1 MPRALATNRWRPGS
15 RRSGVAHEALR
26 VTVLPEDVAYASSR
40 PARSTAL
47 APTFVISANSSDA
60 DAPPVCTSETRRVE
74 TGHGTDPRAAAS
86 GSARVANAAPA
97 TDSITDSAANTATRV
112 RSTVLD
118 LRAGAGEAG
127 RDGSRRSSRQRL
139 PGDHPALS
147 YRLPADWLARTE
159 RVSRRYDVEPAE
171 TQGGHVARAK
181 QTDRAE
187 ARRRYRQA
195 GAADSTEVGDA
206 AELDYGERRPVSG
219 QKPAAR
225 GARPQ
230 DKAPA
235 GRTGF
240 LDSFRM
246 AYHPAHVRE
255 DLRALP
261 ELLRSRAFLA
271 GLALLLIGGAVWLLF
286 PLRSGSILLWE
297 LLVVPGSALAPQLV
311 GGFFAP
317 RAS

>member
-1 MPRALATNRWRPGS
+1 LLALTDRGS
-15 RRSGVAHEALR
+15 G
-26 VTVLPEDVAYASSR
+26 
-40 PARSTAL
+40 
-47 APTFVISANSSDA
+47 
-60 DAPPVCTSETRRVE
+60 
-74 TGHGTDPRAAAS
+74 
-86 GSARVANAAPA
+86 
-97 TDSITDSAANTATRV
+97 
-112 RSTVLD
+112 
-118 LRAGAGEAG
+118 
-127 RDGSRRSSRQRL
+127 
-139 PGDHPALS
+139 
-147 YRLPADWLARTE
+147 
-159 RVSRRYDVEPAE
+159 RYDGEPAE
-171 TQGGHVARAK
+171 TEGGNVARAK

-195 GAADSTEVGDA
+195 AVADSTEVDDA

-219 QKPAAR
+219 PKPAGR
-225 GARPQ
+225 GARTP

-240 LDSFRM
+240 LDSFRL
-246 AYHPAHVRE
+246 AYHPARVRE

-317 RAS
+317 RASYLIGFLLGVLQTTVFVLVSMSPTVVAAYDALGSGGAPDIRPEQVLSAFASSAVTGALFASAAAWYRRFLALSSPRRAPAGRSPQRKSASR